1 MFKFLKQ
8 AFIVLLCFSK
18 SLATKS
24 ISLDSEPCFA
34 RFNFIDLNPDKHS
47 ITFSIKE

>member
-1 MFKFLKQ
+1 MSEFLKQ
-8 AFIVLLCFSK
+8 AFIVLLCFSG

-24 ISLDSEPCFA
+24 ISLDSEPCLA
-34 RFNFIDLNPDKHS
+34 RFNLIDLNPDKHS